1 MLVYFQNT
9 ACIYIYIHSKETP
22 RIYIVMDGRSQKLRL
37 LQQYLSGNNKI
48 KTSNLSVAIR
58 IQVLKNRQIFRKMEI
73 NGDKW
78 KSVELHA
85 NGKMKRT
92 EVSENIYS
100 TKDFK
105 IWEKIYWDNSRTTML
120 DQI

>member
-1 MLVYFQNT
+1 
-9 ACIYIYIHSKETP
+9 
-22 RIYIVMDGRSQKLRL
+22 
-37 LQQYLSGNNKI
+37 
-48 KTSNLSVAIR
+48 
-58 IQVLKNRQIFRKMEI
+58 MEI

>member
-1 MLVYFQNT
+1 MY
-9 ACIYIYIHSKETP
+9 IYIYTHSRETP

-37 LQQYLSGNNKI
+37 LQQYLSVNNKI

-105 IWEKIYWDNSRTTML
+105 IWEKIYWDNSRTTMV